1 MKFYCILEY
10 ASRGGI
16 KRVDLAKRGKT
27 DPAIFRTR
35 EEAERFFE
43 KTGLKTCSDVK
54 YEIVEVHDS

>member
-35 EEAERFFE
+35 EEAERFF
-43 KTGLKTCSDVK
+43 
-54 YEIVEVHDS
+54 